1 MLWADK
7 DPPGPFPLHLRLPLH
22 KGGGAGGGWREGR
35 SRGNQILDD
44 GLGEKN
50 EMDGSGVCVDGGGG
64 RLKKGMR
71 EGKMVG
77 THSFVLCE
85 VVNGLAVLPGP
96 ARFVSVLIG
105 LFHKRFCT
113 IVIRQ

>member
-1 MLWADK
+1 MCVE
-7 DPPGPFPLHLRLPLH
+7 
-22 KGGGAGGGWREGR
+22 GGRE
-35 SRGNQILDD
+35 
-44 GLGEKN
+44 
-50 EMDGSGVCVDGGGG
+50 GGGG

-77 THSFVLCE
+77 THSFVLYE

-96 ARFVSVLIG
+96 MLFVSVLIG
-105 LFHKRFCT
+105 LFHKHCCT

>member
-1 MLWADK
+1 MEVESVCVE
-7 DPPGPFPLHLRLPLH
+7 
-22 KGGGAGGGWREGR
+22 GGGR
-35 SRGNQILDD
+35 
-44 GLGEKN
+44 
-50 EMDGSGVCVDGGGG
+50 

-71 EGKMVG
+71 EGEMEG

-96 ARFVSVLIG
+96 MLFVSVLIG
-105 LFHKRFCT
+105 LFHKRCST